1 MEPARNPDSERD
13 DAASPGSVSD
23 NPVILD
29 YEARRCHVCQ
39 CKYPSF
45 GFGPPLTTK
54 GQTLWAC
61 FEHRGV
67 VDRLLTGG
75 PAMREEPGQSSLF

>member
-1 MEPARNPDSERD
+1 MEPARNPGGERD
-13 DAASPGSVSD
+13 DAPSPGNASD
-23 NPVILD
+23 NLVILE

-54 GQTLWAC
+54 GQPLWAC
-61 FEHRGV
+61 FEHRGF

-75 PAMREEPGQSSLF
+75 PAMRAEPGQSSLF